1 MAIKQWKLY
10 IDNILQKTLTRLE
23 IINTKALQMKE
34 WIKTEVVAMTVP
46 P

>member
-23 IINTKALQMKE
+23 IINIKALHMKE